1 MNENSKRN
9 IAVIIGSEGGIG
21 KSICHKLK
29 LTNMY
34 TQVIGYNRKRGFKID
49 ATKEEDIKKLK
60 DHLLNENYKISL
72 LVNSVGYL
80 HEKNFFPESFGE
92 LEGW

>member
-34 TQVIGYNRKRGFKID
+34 TQVIGYNRKSIVH
-49 ATKEEDIKKLK
+49 A
-60 DHLLNENYKISL
+60 
-72 LVNSVGYL
+72 
-80 HEKNFFPESFGE
+80 
-92 LEGW
+92 